1 MYFILVVAPWPHYA
15 MSSRI
20 RYPSNKIKLS
30 SSNRSLKFI
39 LIISLISVI
48 AVVIVVLKNFFSPYI
63 ADSEKVEEEIKRE
76 TNVGTVH
83 SEKDAQEEVEFT
95 FFDTL
100 TKPEKYSSLD
110 EQEKTVPEASLNKK
124 KESSLKPESSQ
135 SIEKNE
141 PKTQQP
147 PVEPKYF
154 IQIGSFKKISRAE
167 SFVAMLNKKGYQV
180 SIKPAE
186 ISNKGL
192 WYRVFLK
199 EGFSDRESALKLIEK
214 IKDKDNISALLKSL
228 SNL

>member
-1 MYFILVVAPWPHYA
+1 LYFILVVAPWPHYA
-15 MSSRI
+15 MSVRI
-20 RYPSNKIKLS
+20 RYPSGKIKSS

-39 LIISLISVI
+39 LIIFLISVI
-48 AVVIVVLKNFFSPYI
+48 VVIAELKIFFSPYV

-76 TNVGTVH
+76 TNIGTIH
-83 SEKDAQEEVEFT
+83 SEKDTQEEVEFT

-186 ISNKGL
+186 ISNRGL

-199 EGFSDRESALKLIEK
+199 EVFSDRESALKLIEK
-214 IKDKDNISALLKSL
+214 IKDKVNISALLKSS